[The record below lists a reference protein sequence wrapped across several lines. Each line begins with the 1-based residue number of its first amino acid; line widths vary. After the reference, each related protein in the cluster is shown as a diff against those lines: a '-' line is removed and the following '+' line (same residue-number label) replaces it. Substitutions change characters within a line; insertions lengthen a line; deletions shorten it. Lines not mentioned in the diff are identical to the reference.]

1 MDTPHDALTL
11 FAPIASDGTGWVRIA
26 EPQPDARAACMSVAV
41 HVHLPQPGVPLCEL
55 EARAASA
62 VADLEGGAVS
72 MTVIDGLHR
81 VDRIVRCAD
90 ARGTAAPDVLPRP
103 RPRARPSRP
112 SPASPR

>member
-11 FAPIASDGTGWVRIA
+11 FAPIASDETGWVRIA
-26 EPQPDARAACMSVAV
+26 EPQPDARAACMSVAA
-41 HVHLPQPGVPLCEL
+41 HVHLPRPRVPLCEL

-90 ARGTAAPDVLPRP
+90 PRGPAAPDVLA